1 MIKIL
6 VFTVFLS
13 TLSFAQSFRLG
24 FTTDFLVSNKYLNY
38 EFGPTLVAD
47 YSFESI
53 PFSIQAKT
61 RFYLSELSEEN
72 NFTAGYTYTVS
83 GIVMNFN
90 YCPIDW
96 AIEPYLG
103 FGIAYNFNDLKMSGN
118 MHPLI
123 NGTIKGAG
131 KIENNMSEELTVGL
145 KLSANTPIN
154 FIVEVTRTFNK
165 PKHGENQ
172 FNFNSL
178 FLKLGL
184 LFQI

>member
-6 VFTVFLS
+6 AFTIFLS
-13 TLSFAQSFRLG
+13 ITSFAQSFRLG
-24 FTTDFLVSNKYLNY
+24 FTADFLVENRYLNY
-38 EFGPTLVAD
+38 EFGPAIIID

-53 PFSIQAKT
+53 PISIQAKT
-61 RFYLSELSEEN
+61 RFYLSELSGEN
-72 NFTAGYTYTVS
+72 NFSAGYTYTVS

-90 YCPIDW
+90 YYPIDW

-103 FGIAYNFNDLKMSGN
+103 FGIAYNFNDLRMSGN

-123 NGTIKGAG
+123 NGTIAGAG
-131 KIENNMSEELTVGL
+131 KIKDNISGELTAGL

-154 FIVEVTRTFNK
+154 FIAEVSQTFNK